1 MTDKEIYKRYS
12 EAFKRQVVAEYEAG
26 ASAAALCR
34 KYDIGAIHT
43 VQGWVKRYASEG
55 LRHELVHIQTPAEAQ
70 QVQHLTHEITL
81 LRQAVADL
89 TVKNL
94 LLEGTLQV
102 YRETYG
108 DSVLKKNA
116 ANVSTQP
123 MLPEA
128 GA

>member
-1 MTDKEIYKRYS
+1 MSWCI
-12 EAFKRQVVAEYEAG
+12 FKH
-26 ASAAALCR
+26 L
-34 KYDIGAIHT
+34 
-43 VQGWVKRYASEG
+43 
-55 LRHELVHIQTPAEAQ
+55 LAQ

-116 ANVSTQP
+116 ANVSAQP